1 MWEGRAEGQSGE
13 TDNTTIIFRDFN
25 TPLLIMDRTN
35 GQKINK
41 EIENLNN
48 TISQLDLTDIYL
60 WSIPPNSR
68 IHIVLK
74 LL

>member
-1 MWEGRAEGQSGE
+1 MWEGCAEGQSGE

-25 TPLLIMDRTN
+25 TSLSIMGRTN

-48 TISQLDLTDIYL
+48 TISQLDLTEH
-60 WSIPPNSR
+60 STKQQNT
-68 IHIVLK
+68 HISQIII
-74 LL
+74 